1 LLKFPYESLWIR
13 TKLTCQNLKF
23 RSWFHIC
30 HLFNFVHIFSF
41 GTYVN
46 AYPSKIKMINI
57 WSTTNCQ
64 LWFPLIQLVVSLG
77 SYYINIIFPLF
88 CNFYLNILLLISHCI
103 SNHNIILPYTPIR
116 SQNSLK
122 VKFSFWNEMKN
133 SVYILLH
140 IQLMCTYGF
149 AFICLNFLYCKCLIG
164 SLSKVNSF
172 KPIMGMCLL

>member
-1 LLKFPYESLWIR
+1 VKQKPGGGGGGGVEARDFTVSEGHGHPLVR

-30 HLFNFVHIFSF
+30 HLFNFVHIFAF

-46 AYPSKIKMINI
+46 SYPSKIKMINI

-88 CNFYLNILLLISHCI
+88 CNCYLNILLLIFHCI
-103 SNHNIILPYTPIR
+103 SNHNIILPCIPIR

-122 VKFSFWNEMKN
+122 V
-133 SVYILLH
+133 
-140 IQLMCTYGF
+140 
-149 AFICLNFLYCKCLIG
+149 
-164 SLSKVNSF
+164 
-172 KPIMGMCLL
+172 